1 MLESKLLNSKLLNF
15 VMKSCWEQEPHSW
28 LSRRPWELTVHRGW
42 DCLGRAHRRGDPHK
56 GICLLLD
63 CRTLRFCLGGGKRLR
78 NIKRIA
84 QGGTASKTQCLAQ
97 SSSISDSWPPPGLAF
112 LISWRFWSMWL
123 NSGEVVWLQGHRA
136 PNEHLV
142 RGWGGV
148 SSTKKDKLGFL
159 MPHWW
164 EVN

>member
-97 SSSISDSWPPPGLAF
+97 SSSISDSWPL
-112 LISWRFWSMWL
+112 SWPCILDFM
-123 NSGEVVWLQGHRA
+123 EIFDHVV
-136 PNEHLV
+136 
-142 RGWGGV
+142 
-148 SSTKKDKLGFL
+148 KLGRNGLTPGPQGLEWAPHERLTWCLLYEEGQAWSL
-159 MPHWW
+159 MPQWW